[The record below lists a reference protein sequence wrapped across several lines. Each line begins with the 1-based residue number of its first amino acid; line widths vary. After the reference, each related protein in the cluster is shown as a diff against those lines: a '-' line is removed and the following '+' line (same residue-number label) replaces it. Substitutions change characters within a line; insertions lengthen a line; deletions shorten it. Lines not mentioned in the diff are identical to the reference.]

1 MLSRRVGGLAGLSF
15 IAIVVSVNIILGATG
30 MPRPGASA
38 AEVKTYFADNG
49 DLVAAVCAL
58 ATFVW
63 LCLGVFGAGLVAR
76 LRAEDPAKVESW
88 PLLGLGGVIMQNCL
102 FAGVI
107 ATQGILATATLS
119 DDGRW
124 VVWQLHNALFALN
137 GTSLAIILLAFSV
150 AGLRAGLIRRWHA
163 GVGLTAALVLQASS
177 LTTPWHEES
186 EALASFGLLGFVL
199 WLVWV
204 VTYSLVLLRGTPAA
218 AAPAAAAGRRTD
230 AALAG
235 A

>member
-38 AEVKTYFADNG
+38 SEVQTYFADHG
-49 DLVAAVCAL
+49 DVVAFVCAL

-76 LRAEDPAKVESW
+76 LRQEDAARVESW

-102 FAGVI
+102 FAGVV

-119 DDGRW
+119 DDSRW
-124 VVWQLHNALFALN
+124 LVWQLHNALFALN
-137 GTSLAIILLAFSV
+137 GTSLAIILLSFSV
-150 AGLRAGLIRRWHA
+150 AGVRSGLIRRWHA
-163 GVGLTAALVLQASS
+163 GVGLTAAVVLQASS
-177 LTTPWHEES
+177 LTMPWHEEN
-186 EALASFGLLGFVL
+186 EAVASFGLLGFVL

-204 VTYSLVLLRGTPAA
+204 ATYSLVLLRGTPATGA
-218 AAPAAAAGRRTD
+218 TSAERRTD
-230 AALAG
+230 PALAT